1 MSARTEPTS
10 LIKPISRA
18 ERWRALGVLLG
29 ALALA
34 YGVLIHPWWTL
45 PMLRLGDD
53 ISALRER
60 DARVQALLAQVP
72 EIEQALAQLQADGS
86 DAPGFLREANV
97 QLATAALVRH
107 LETTVQQVSP
117 GNRSCQVMN
126 RTPLADPRAGRF
138 QRAAVQVRLA
148 CGNAELGAVLYA
160 LESGQPHLFID
171 NLSII
176 AQRQQRP
183 ASGGGGGGV
192 DVSFDLYGYLPPS
205 ATAGVTADAP

>member
-1 MSARTEPTS
+1 MSARPEPA
-10 LIKPISRA
+10 ISRSD
-18 ERWRALGVLLG
+18 RWRALGLLLG

-34 YGVLIHPWWTL
+34 YGLLIHPWWTL

-53 ISALRER
+53 INALRER
-60 DARVQALLAQVP
+60 AARVQALLAQAP
-72 EIEQALAQLQADGS
+72 EIASAVVELQDDTAA
-86 DAPGFLREANV
+86 APGFLREANV
-97 QLATAALVRH
+97 QLATAALVQH
-107 LETTVQQVSP
+107 LETTVREISP
-117 GNRSCQVMN
+117 GNRSCAIMN

-160 LESGQPHLFID
+160 LESGHPRLFID
-171 NLSII
+171 NLNVI

-205 ATAGVTADAP
+205 AAAGGLADAP

>member
-1 MSARTEPTS
+1 MSARPEVTV
-10 LIKPISRA
+10 SRS
-18 ERWRALGVLLG
+18 ERWRALGLLFA
-29 ALALA
+29 ALALV
-34 YGVLIHPWWTL
+34 YCVLIHPWWTL

-53 ISALRER
+53 VNALRER
-60 DARVQALLAQVP
+60 DARVQALLAQAP
-72 EIEQALAQLQADGS
+72 EIESSLAQLQADTA

-107 LETTVQQVSP
+107 LETTVREVSP

-160 LESGQPHLFID
+160 LESGQPRLFVD

-205 ATAGVTADAP
+205 TAAGAPADAL